1 MNSRWKD
8 RLARD
13 QMSLLASPACGPP
26 LGPTATLELTPE
38 PAQWGRRGPQSRHTV
53 EEGRPPRDASR
64 RVRDPSRQTS
74 RPFPALGPETL
85 RSLPTSRTQPR
96 RQPDGRPHATRRR
109 IDLGFPTCPSSS
121 FVRYLLVFKPA
132 RGAFPPPISWLL
144 YVSASKRGSAPAPA
158 HSSHTEGPFRLHFP
172 SIPSKMFSPA
182 VCVTTAHASQR
193 RRQQL
198 SLARDAVAPALCHS
212 PRVASVTARS
222 RLGLE
227 DVLLGPRSVSSVK
240 ETCTRP
246 ECLGMTPTKL

>member
-1 MNSRWKD
+1 MNSLQPRKV
-8 RLARD
+8 ARAPF
-13 QMSLLASPACGPP
+13 LLETRAGGSGIP
-26 LGPTATLELTPE
+26 LGKP
-38 PAQWGRRGPQSRHTV
+38 H
-53 EEGRPPRDASR
+53 
-64 RVRDPSRQTS
+64 DPSRHS
-74 RPFPALGPETL
+74 GRKHCDHCPRPA
-85 RSLPTSRTQPR
+85 RS
-96 RQPDGRPHATRRR
+96 PDASLTAVLTHTRRR

-132 RGAFPPPISWLL
+132 RGAFPPPSSWLL

-182 VCVTTAHASQR
+182 VCVTTAHACHR

-212 PRVASVTARS
+212 PRVASVAVRS

-246 ECLGMTPTKL
+246 ECLGVTPTKL

>member
-1 MNSRWKD
+1 MNSR
-8 RLARD
+8 
-13 QMSLLASPACGPP
+13 LLRKEEAAERAPP
-26 LGPTATLELTPE
+26 GRVGTL
-38 PAQWGRRGPQSRHTV
+38 
-53 EEGRPPRDASR
+53 PPGDASR

-74 RPFPALGPETL
+74 RPFPSLGPETL

-132 RGAFPPPISWLL
+132 RGAFPPLSSWLL

-212 PRVASVTARS
+212 PRVASVAVRS

-246 ECLGMTPTKL
+246 ECLGVTPTKL